1 MQGIVLKRLGH
12 SVRILERHN
21 EPTRPSQGAGITT
34 KEHLQEYFIQHD
46 LTNTP
51 LFISSTCRQYLNL
64 DGDVFRTQTWPIK
77 ATSWSL
83 LYHVLR
89 FGFDGLRSS
98 SCDGVEFPDPQVAG
112 SAIHDYGQRVTNLRQ
127 LDGGIIVEHVNRHG
141 GQESTEAD
149 LVIAADGPSSH
160 IRKLLLPGVQRTY
173 AGFVAWRG
181 TVCEKAASEEAKET
195 FKELL
200 SIYRGRGTQIVM

>member
-1 MQGIVLKRLGH
+1 MQGVVLKRLGH

-34 KEHLQEYFIQHD
+34 KEDVQEYFIQND
-46 LTNTP
+46 LTKTP
-51 LFISSTCRQYLNL
+51 LFISSTCRQYLNI
-64 DGDVFRTQTWPIK
+64 DGDVFRTQAWPIK
-77 ATSWSL
+77 ATSWGL

-89 FGFDGLRSS
+89 IGFDGLRSS
-98 SCDGVEFPDPQVAG
+98 YCDGVEFPDPQGAG
-112 SAIHDYGQRVTNLRQ
+112 SAVHDHGQRVTNLRQ
-127 LDGGIIVEHVNRHG
+127 LARGIIVEHVNRHG
-141 GQESTEAD
+141 RQESTEAD

-160 IRKLLLPGVQRTY
+160 IRKLLLPEVQRIY

-181 TVCEKAASEEAKET
+181 TVCEKDASQEVRAT

-200 SIYRGRGTQIVM
+200 SIYRGLGTQIVM

>member
-34 KEHLQEYFIQHD
+34 KEHLEEYFIQHD
-46 LTNTP
+46 LTKTP

-64 DGDVFRTQTWPIK
+64 DGDVFRTQAWPIK

-98 SCDGVEFPDPQVAG
+98 YYDGMEFPDLQEAG
-112 SAIHDYGQRVTNLRQ
+112 SAVHDHGQRVTNLRQ
-127 LDGGIIVEHVNRHG
+127 LDGAMIVEHVNRHG
-141 GQESTEAD
+141 RQERTEAD
-149 LVIAADGPSSH
+149 LIIAADGPSSC
-160 IRKLLLPGVQRTY
+160 IRKLLLPEVQRTY

-181 TVCEKAASEEAKET
+181 TVCEDDASVEAKET
-195 FKELL
+195 FKDLL
-200 SIYRGRGTQIVM
+200 SVYRGQGTQIAM

>member
-46 LTNTP
+46 LTKTP
-51 LFISSTCRQYLNL
+51 LFISSTCRQFLNL
-64 DGDVFRTQTWPIK
+64 DGDISRTQVWPIK
-77 ATSWSL
+77 ATSWTL

-98 SCDGVEFPDPQVAG
+98 YCDGVESPDLQGAG
-112 SAIHDYGQRVTNLRQ
+112 SAVHDHGQRVTNLRQ
-127 LDGGIIVEHVNRHG
+127 SDGGIIVEHVNRHG
-141 GQESTEAD
+141 RQESTEAD

-160 IRKLLLPGVQRTY
+160 VRKLLLPELQRTY

-181 TVCEKAASEEAKET
+181 TVCEKDASKEARET

-200 SIYRGRGTQIVM
+200 SIYWGLGTLIVM